1 MAVCSNAS
9 TLEKYLKLDQ
19 RGSVQ
24 VEYIWIDGFN
34 QLRSKTK
41 TLSSVPMDVNELP
54 EWNYDGSSTGQAQG
68 HDSDVL
74 LKPAAMFADPFRR
87 GDNKLVLCETYNPG
101 KKGR

>member
-1 MAVCSNAS
+1 MAVRSSAS
-9 TLEKYLKLDQ
+9 KLEKYLKLDQ

-24 VEYIWIDGFN
+24 AEYIWIDGFN

-41 TLSSVPMDVNELP
+41 TLSSVPTDVNELP
-54 EWNYDGSSTGQAQG
+54 EWNYDGSSTSQAEG

-74 LKPAAMFADPFRR
+74 LKPVAMFADPFRR

-101 KKGR
+101 KR